1 MQVHYNTVWYTGT
14 SKVLSGGLIYTDT
27 RLTHVTHLK
36 SRGEFYMMSPFK
48 EAQLYTTL
56 CFLSLKKKKDNVYLN
71 RNTFVKLVI
80 MCFLLRLC

>member
-1 MQVHYNTVWYTGT
+1 
-14 SKVLSGGLIYTDT
+14 
-27 RLTHVTHLK
+27 
-36 SRGEFYMMSPFK
+36 MMSPFK

-56 CFLSLKKKKDNVYLN
+56 CFLSFKKKDNVYNDLN